1 MKRTAIIAS
10 MICAMGL
17 FSCNDFL
24 ETMPKSTQT
33 VDQYYSNETEAQLAV
48 NGLYAWLGNR
58 FTWAG
63 YGEAPAF
70 MLEYP
75 TGYCYYTPGQ
85 QSLLNQDLE
94 KLIYW
99 DRIYVDSW
107 WQSCYYGI
115 EACNMFLNAVS
126 KLPQTSNINQMLGE
140 AHFLR
145 AWYYFH
151 LVRIFGDVPLKLN
164 QTEVPA
170 DGLLARTPV
179 KEIYEQA
186 ILPDLEAASQ
196 ASITYLPSS
205 GRISMEAVNALYAQV
220 LMTMAGYPLNETDKY
235 QLAAKKAELVVDSP
249 NLGLFQSDET
259 MNWFEKFRRKD
270 FDNQSEYIFMENYGD
285 SPAPMQ
291 GYFQYFIPPTVFNL
305 VGWTGYGS
313 VMPTQDFIDSYEDN
327 DLRGQEKGFFFTSY
341 ESYDGSGIITFD
353 PIVYKFFEPTAA
365 ENNNAGAS
373 GKSLSLIRY
382 AEMLLTYAEASA
394 RAGSISSKAVDAV
407 NQIRERAGL
416 APLSAD
422 VTGNKEAFIE
432 AVMTER
438 VHELCFE
445 NVTFFDMVRT
455 QKAYNTKT
463 KSWEDL
469 DGFVEPSGAVF
480 KTSEHC
486 TFPIPLREVQI
497 NPNLAN

>member
-1 MKRTAIIAS
+1 MKKITLIAL

-17 FSCNDFL
+17 MSCNDFL

-33 VDQYYSNETEAQLAV
+33 VDQYYTNEVEAQLAA
-48 NGLYAWLGNR
+48 NGLYNWLGTR
-58 FTWAG
+58 FNYVG

-75 TGYCYYTPGQ
+75 TGYCYYTSGQ
-85 QSLLNQDLE
+85 QSLLNQNLE
-94 KLIYW
+94 KLNYW
-99 DRIYVDSW
+99 DRIYVDYW

-115 EACNMFLNAVS
+115 EACNLFFNAVA
-126 KLPQTSNINQMLGE
+126 KLPQTSNIQQMLGE

-151 LVRIFGDVPLKLN
+151 LVRIFGDVPLKLTP
-164 QTEVPA
+164 TEVPN
-170 DGLLARTPV
+170 DGLLTRTPV
-179 KEIYEQA
+179 KEIYDKV

-196 ASITYLPSS
+196 APITYLPSS
-205 GRISMEAVNALYAQV
+205 GRISMEAINALYAQV
-220 LMTMAGYPLNETDKY
+220 LLTMAGYPLNETDKY
-235 QLAAKKAELVVDSP
+235 KLAAEKAEKVVDSP
-249 NLGLFQSDET
+249 NLSLFQSDNT

-270 FDNQSEYIFMENYGD
+270 FDNQGEYIFMANYGD
-285 SPAPMQ
+285 SPAPQ
-291 GYFQYFIPPTVFNL
+291 QSYTSFFLSATAIKLT
-305 VGWTGYGS
+305 GWVTYGS
-313 VMPTQDFIDSYEDN
+313 AMPTQDLIDSYEDG
-327 DLRGQEKGFFFTSY
+327 DLRAQEKGFFFTSY
-341 ESYDGSGIITFD
+341 ESYDGTGIINFEPTL
-353 PIVYKFFEPTAA
+353 YKFFEPTLVG
-365 ENNNAGAS
+365 NGGAC
-373 GKSLSLIRY
+373 GKSIPLIRY

-394 RAGSISSKAVDAV
+394 RAGSITDKAIDAV

-416 APLSAD
+416 EPLSAA
-422 VTGNKEAFIE
+422 VVGNKEAFID

-455 QKAYNTKT
+455 QKAYNTKA
-463 KSWEDL
+463 KAWENL

-486 TFPIPLREVQI
+486 TFPIPLREIQI
-497 NPNLAN
+497 NSGLGD

>member
-1 MKRTAIIAS
+1 MKKIALIAS
-10 MICAMGL
+10 MICAIGL
-17 FSCNDFL
+17 TSCNDFL

-33 VDQYYSNETEAQLAV
+33 VDQYYTNEAEAQLAA

-58 FTWAG
+58 FGYAG

-75 TGYCYYTPGQ
+75 TGYCYYTKGQ
-85 QSLLNQDLE
+85 QSLINPDLE
-94 KLIYW
+94 KLVYW
-99 DRIYVDSW
+99 DRIYVDWW

-115 EACNMFLNAVS
+115 EACNMFLNAVV
-126 KLPQTSNINQMLGE
+126 KLPQTSNIQQMIGE

-164 QTEVPA
+164 QTEVPS
-170 DGLLARTPV
+170 DGLLTRTPV
-179 KEIYEQA
+179 KEIYEKA

-196 ASITYLPSS
+196 APITYLPSS
-205 GRISMEAVNALYAQV
+205 GRVSMEAVNALYAQV
-220 LMTMAGYPLNETDKY
+220 LITMAGYPLNETDKY
-235 QLAAKKAELVVDSP
+235 ALAAKKAEKVVDSP

-270 FDNQSEYIFMENYGD
+270 YDNQGEYILMGNYGNT
-285 SPAPMQ
+285 PAPQQHYSQFFVAAMAVKLT
-291 GYFQYFIPPTVFNL
+291 GF
-305 VGWTGYGS
+305 VGFGS
-313 VMPTQDFIDSYEDN
+313 MMPTQDFINSYESD

-341 ESYDGSGIITFD
+341 EAADGSGIINFEPT
-353 PIVYKFFEPTAA
+353 VYKFFEPTLVDDAPYC
-365 ENNNAGAS
+365 
-373 GKSLSLIRY
+373 GKSLPLIRY

-394 RAGSISSKAVDAV
+394 RAGSITDKVIDVV
-407 NQIRERAGL
+407 NQIRGRAGL
-416 APLSAD
+416 EPLPTTITS
-422 VTGNKEAFIE
+422 NQEAFID

-455 QKAYNTKT
+455 QKAYDTKK
-463 KSWEDL
+463 KSWVNL

-486 TFPIPLREVQI
+486 TFPIPLREIQI
-497 NPNLAN
+497 NPGLGD

>member
-1 MKRTAIIAS
+1 MKKIAIIVAI
-10 MICAMGL
+10 ICAT
-17 FSCNDFL
+17 FFSSCNDFL

-33 VDQYYSNETEAQLAV
+33 VEQYYTNEAEAQLAV

-58 FTWAG
+58 FNYVG

-75 TGYCYYTPGQ
+75 TGYCYFTPGQ

-115 EACNMFLNAVS
+115 EACNMFLDAVI
-126 KLPQTSNINQMLGE
+126 KLPQTDNIMQMLGE

-151 LVRIFGDVPLKLN
+151 LVRIFGEVPLKLS
-164 QTEVPA
+164 QTEAPA
-170 DGLLARTPV
+170 DGILACSSI
-179 KEIYEQA
+179 KDIYEKA

-196 ASITYLPSS
+196 APITNLPSS

-220 LMTMAGYPLNETDKY
+220 FMTMAGYPLNETEKY
-235 QLAAKKAELVVDSP
+235 SLAAEKAEKVVDSP
-249 NLGLFQSDET
+249 NLGLFQSDAN

-270 FDNQSEYIFMENYGD
+270 FDNQGEYILMANYGD
-285 SPAPMQ
+285 SPSPMQ
-291 GYFQYFIPPTVFNL
+291 NYFQFFISPMVFNL
-305 VGWTGYGS
+305 TGWVGYGS
-313 VMPTQDFIDSYEDN
+313 MMPTQDLIDSYEDG

-341 ESYDGSGIITFD
+341 ESYDNSGIINFVPT
-353 PIVYKFFEPTAA
+353 VYKFFEPTAA
-365 ENNNAGAS
+365 DNSGS
-373 GKSLSLIRY
+373 CGKSLPLIRY
-382 AEMLLTYAEASA
+382 AEMLLTYAEALA
-394 RAGSISSKAVDAV
+394 RTGSITSKAIGAV

-416 APLSAD
+416 APLTSD
-422 VTGNKEAFIE
+422 IIGNKDAFID

-463 KSWEDL
+463 KVWESL

-480 KTSEHC
+480 KVSEHC
-486 TFPIPLREVQI
+486 IFPIPLREIQI
-497 NPNLAN
+497 NPELGN